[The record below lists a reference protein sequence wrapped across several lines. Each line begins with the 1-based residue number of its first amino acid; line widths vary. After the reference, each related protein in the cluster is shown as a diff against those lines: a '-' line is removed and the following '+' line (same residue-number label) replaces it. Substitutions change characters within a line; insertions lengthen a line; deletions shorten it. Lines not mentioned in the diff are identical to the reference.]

1 MTKIN
6 KEPTKGEITIKY
18 SYLIISFI
26 IMTLMMLFLLYLK
39 YFRKVDIKFS
49 DFTSFFSSGI
59 VAIGLIYTA
68 RSLSFQYEINKLKID
83 KEDELLKLDKLRFT
97 YELTSEWFKSNFPHN
112 AEIVRRFMEP
122 YKGKLSDNKILTEFN
137 SFLNSSEGL
146 ETRKALSSNLNYFE
160 SISLLLGDNLIDEQ
174 SLKKAFK
181 TVFLLYYDNLKEY
194 IEFLQR
200 GNGGNNVRIYKN
212 FVELCQKWH
221 KESN

>member
-1 MTKIN
+1 MTK
-6 KEPTKGEITIKY
+6 EPAKGEITLKY
-18 SYLIISFI
+18 SYLLISFI
-26 IMTLMMLFLLYLK
+26 ILSLLLIALGILSYCHL
-39 YFRKVDIKFS
+39 VELKFS
-49 DFTSFFSSGI
+49 DFTSFFSSGV

-68 RSLSFQYEINKLKID
+68 RSLSFQYEVNKLRID
-83 KEDELLKLDKLRFT
+83 KEDEILELNKIRFT

-122 YKGKLSDNKILTEFN
+122 YKGKLSISENLDKFNK
-137 SFLNSSEGL
+137 FLNSEQGL
-146 ETRKALSSNLNYFE
+146 DTRKALSSNLNYFE

-194 IEFLQR
+194 IEYLQR

-221 KESN
+221 KDSN

>member
-1 MTKIN
+1 MNILK
-6 KEPTKGEITIKY
+6 KEPAKGEITIKY
-18 SYLIISFI
+18 SYLVISFVI
-26 IMTLMMLFLLYLK
+26 LFILEFILAYLK
-39 YFRKVDIKFS
+39 YLKIIDLNFS
-49 DFTSFFSSGI
+49 DFTTFFSSGI

-83 KEDELLKLDKLRFT
+83 KDDELLNLDKLRFT

-122 YKGKLSDNKILTEFN
+122 YKGKLSDNNYLDQFN
-137 SFLNSSEGL
+137 NFLNSEKGL

-160 SISLLLGDNLIDEQ
+160 SISLLLGDNLIDER

-200 GNGGNNVRIYKN
+200 GNGGSNVRIYKN

-221 KESN
+221 KDSN